1 MIDYKPL
8 NLKLMT
14 NNEKPKTRHPVRRRR
29 IIRGQRLLYGSC
41 DYELCL
47 RLMGWWMGG
56 KGFCPGDR
64 IVIGVELGRLSVYKE
79 EAIQ

>member
-1 MIDYKPL
+1 
-8 NLKLMT
+8 
-14 NNEKPKTRHPVRRRR
+14 
-29 IIRGQRLLYGSC
+29 
-41 DYELCL
+41 
-47 RLMGWWMGG
+47 MGWWMGG